1 MGKGKNEET
10 PKEYFNGFP
19 LNQKKRKR
27 KTSIPYKLRLYLYRK
42 FKDKNTGGPKG
53 ISIEKVRVAANKKF
67 KKVLTKTLSSSSISR
82 FLKKKFKRLYTLVT
96 EKKSLLS
103 LSILPKVIIL
113 ENLSPGGDLFSNKFH
128 LGVINFLKK

>member
-42 FKDKNTGGPKG
+42 CKDKNTGGPKG

-82 FLKKKFKRLYTLVT
+82 FLKKKCKKLYTLRRRPVLSE
-96 EKKSLLS
+96 EK
-103 LSILPKVIIL
+103 I
-113 ENLSPGGDLFSNKFH
+113 NKRK
-128 LGVINFLKK
+128 NFAK